1 MSYSCIE
8 VESDKHP
15 LFELCKQIRL
25 EVFVGEQGVDAD
37 IELDDIDDYAQ
48 HVLITWRDNEGGNAV
63 PVATMRIFHYEVP
76 EQPEKLILKV
86 GRIAVS
92 QSYRKHG
99 IGRLLMDA
107 AEQYA
112 RTQGRKVKKPG
123 VFLFMHSQ
131 SDKQGFYK
139 KCGYFVVRSA
149 AQLDGLID
157 GRTFKEPDEEELKS
171 LEFMEDGI
179 LHVKMAK
186 YVPC

>member
-8 VESDKHP
+8 VECNKHP
-15 LFELCKQIRL
+15 LFEHCKRIRL

-37 IELDDIDDYAQ
+37 AELDDIDDYAQ
-48 HVLITWRDNEGGNAV
+48 HFLITWRGDEGGKAV

-92 QSYRKHG
+92 QSFRAQG
-99 IGRLLMDA
+99 IGRRLMDA

-112 RTQGRKVKKPG
+112 KSQGRKDKKSG
-123 VFLFMHSQ
+123 AFLFMHSQ

-139 KCGYFVVRSA
+139 KCGYCVVRSA

-157 GRTFKEPDEEELKS
+157 ARTLREPDEAELKS
-171 LEFMEDGI
+171 LEFLEDGI

-186 YVPC
+186 FVPC